1 MNFNVRILIA
11 RIAGGIGLSV
21 ALACI
26 VGVGVSVVHALSASA
41 AIDERV
47 YLVLRGP
54 ELVLL
59 ETPVEFNADGVMAA
73 SGQKFGWEQIIQ
85 GNLEAES
92 QQPFEQM
99 LNRWGLVL
107 FRLEQCLTRGDE
119 SGLRALNNEI
129 PLGSIDV
136 GPRYRSWIILAQYE
150 LALFEGHREDA
161 LLALVRL
168 SQLEDSQ
175 QRERLRFPKVVLPE
189 LTQVPLLD
197 PRLIPLW
204 FDEDA
209 ARRTLLILKDFG
221 GETME
226 PRIEIYLASLE
237 IAAQEWSA
245 IDSRLQRWA
254 DNKSSELQEW
264 HQVFSAA
271 AEVAQGQFRGAV
283 ISLENPQADISSLAE
298 VVGDYWLRRAQAGR
312 AKTDQQMRRAILG
325 WLRFSLKHQ
334 EADVALAAAGLAQ
347 ARELA
352 LQQDWQTEAAIF
364 ENELYQKYASSY
376 HARAMNVNESLKAI
390 NAQK

>member
-1 MNFNVRILIA
+1 
-11 RIAGGIGLSV
+11 
-21 ALACI
+21 
-26 VGVGVSVVHALSASA
+26 
-41 AIDERV
+41 
-47 YLVLRGP
+47 
-54 ELVLL
+54 
-59 ETPVEFNADGVMAA
+59 
-73 SGQKFGWEQIIQ
+73 
-85 GNLEAES
+85 
-92 QQPFEQM
+92 M

-107 FRLEQCLTRGDE
+107 FRLEQCLTRGDVI
-119 SGLRALNNEI
+119 GLRALNNEI
-129 PLGSIDV
+129 PLASLDV

-150 LALFEGHREDA
+150 LALLEGHREDA

-189 LTQVPLLD
+189 MTQVPLLD
-197 PRLIPLW
+197 SRLIPLW

-245 IDSRLQRWA
+245 IDSRLQRWE
-254 DNKSSELQEW
+254 DNKSSKLREW

-334 EADVALAAAGLAQ
+334 EADVALAAAGLAH

-364 ENELYQKYASSY
+364 ENELYQKYTSSY
-376 HARAMNVNESLKAI
+376 HSRAINVNKSLEAI